1 MTILVFLTWLEWV
14 VRRNLGSSRGLLLLS
29 GSEYGVLL
37 VGQVRAAVGAN
48 RLLVAAYVLVADV
61 KEDLLGNFATLELF
75 LVDEVA
81 LGAACAAGGT
91 MKVFTGNS
99 SIINVDRRWLSRHAL
114 QAGARRSG
122 LRGEGG
128 RSLNC
133 VFNIDHVKHEF
144 TELLDRHVGTLA
156 AQR

>member
-1 MTILVFLTWLEWV
+1 MFLTWLEWIIGS
-14 VRRNLGSSRGLLLLS
+14 NLGCCYRLLLLS

-37 VGQVRAAVGAN
+37 VGQVRTAVGPH
-48 RLLVAAYVLVADV
+48 RLLVAAYVLIADV
-61 KEDLLGNFATLELF
+61 KEDLFGNFSTLELF
-75 LVDEVA
+75 LVDKVA

-99 SIINVDRRWLSRHAL
+99 SIINVDRRCLSLHAL

-122 LRGEGG
+122 LQGEGG

-133 VFNIDHVKHEF
+133 VFNIHHVKHEF
-144 TELLDRHVGTLA
+144 TELLDRHVGTLP
-156 AQR
+156 AQH